1 MIKTPVEVFS
11 DWVHLGKDVGMES
24 AHLPAVENM
33 LDYAI
38 EDLKN
43 FSFIDAGCGNGWV
56 VRKAAQLSECK
67 SVVGI
72 DGSQTMIN
80 KAITLDQENEYVCD
94 DLLNWIPEEKVA
106 LVHSMEVFYYF
117 EEPEKLIHHVF
128 NHWLTSDSRLIIG
141 LDFYTENEESHS
153 WPEKCGIS
161 IMQLYA
167 EDTWKAFF
175 RNAGFQDVQSWRVG
189 EKKDWAGTLIVTG
202 AKTTH
207 EDRLVQ
213 LMSKRGASYEQLRGL
228 G

>member
-80 KAITLDQENEYVCD
+80 KAKTLDQENEYVCD

-207 EDRLVQ
+207 EDRLV
-213 LMSKRGASYEQLRGL
+213 S
-228 G
+228 

>member
-80 KAITLDQENEYVCD
+80 KAKTLDQENEYVCD

-213 LMSKRGASYEQLRGL
+213 LMSKRGASYE
-228 G
+228 